1 MICTKLRVVL
11 KVTGVTEDN
20 IRYSYFYS
28 FCYLL
33 NSCTRI
39 NVNVRSGEENII
51 QFGGEIKN
59 LVLYIKTNS

>member
-33 NSCTRI
+33 
-39 NVNVRSGEENII
+39 
-51 QFGGEIKN
+51 
-59 LVLYIKTNS
+59 